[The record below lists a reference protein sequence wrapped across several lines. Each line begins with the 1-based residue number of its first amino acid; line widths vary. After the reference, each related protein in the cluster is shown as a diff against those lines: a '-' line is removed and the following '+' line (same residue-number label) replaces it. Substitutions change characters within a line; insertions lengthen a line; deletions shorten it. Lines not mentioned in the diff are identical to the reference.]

1 MKLFVLCSLPI
12 VLLVGII
19 AFFIWLRCDKSP
31 EAKRIA
37 ARFGVVEADE
47 MERQIQYQAAS
58 VGYAVVMC
66 MLGLYNL
73 YVVAVRREPMPL
85 SNLAL
90 LAGLFTQCIAVLVL
104 RRRLTAG
111 DEEYKPYPIWKSV
124 LWTVLIAV
132 ISILLGSMLTV
143 GVLLW

>member
-1 MKLFVLCSLPI
+1 MKLFVLCSLPVI
-12 VLLVGII
+12 LLVGIV

-31 EAKRIA
+31 EAKRVA

-47 MERQIQYQAAS
+47 MEKQIQYRAAS

-66 MLGLYNL
+66 SLALYNL
-73 YVVAVRREPMPL
+73 YVVAVRREPMPP

-90 LAGLFTQCIAVLVL
+90 LAGLLTQCIAVLVM

-111 DEEYKPYPIWKSV
+111 DEEYKPYPLWKSV

-132 ISILLGSMLTV
+132 VCAALGGALTV
-143 GVLLW
+143 GILVW